1 MERPERKLN
10 RLTNYDYSRN
20 GLYFITIC
28 TKDRI
33 RYLSDIIDVGN
44 AVLGVPT
51 ASKKAGVGDGVLD
64 VPTASKKAGVGNGVL
79 GVPRNIPNISMKINH
94 ELNDIIPV
102 PVVKLTKYGDI
113 VNDNIKK
120 INEIY
125 RYVSVEK
132 YVIMPDHIHMILF
145 VSDFEDKSVNYGT
158 PRAAFPTKSVSQ
170 IINGLKAI
178 STKQIGF
185 SVWQKSFHDHIIRN
199 EKEFLEI
206 CDYIDNNPI
215 NWVNDI
221 YNQNYWR

>member
-1 MERPERKLN
+1 MEHSDRKLN
-10 RLTNYDYSRN
+10 RLKNYDYSRN

-33 RYLSDIIDVGN
+33 PYLSEIHDVGN
-44 AVLGVPT
+44 AALGVP
-51 ASKKAGVGDGVLD
+51 
-64 VPTASKKAGVGNGVL
+64 
-79 GVPRNIPNISMKINH
+79 I
-94 ELNDIIPV
+94 
-102 PVVKLTKYGDI
+102 VKLTEYGEI

-125 RYVSVEK
+125 RYVSVTK

-145 VSDFEDKSVNYGT
+145 VSDFEDRFVNCGT

-170 IINGLKAI
+170 IINGLKSI

-185 SVWQKSFHDHIIRN
+185 SIWQKSFHDHIIRN

>member
-1 MERPERKLN
+1 MEHSDRKLN
-10 RLTNYDYSRN
+10 RLQNYDYSRN

-33 RYLSDIIDVGN
+33 PYLSEIHDVGN
-44 AVLGVPT
+44 AALGVP
-51 ASKKAGVGDGVLD
+51 
-64 VPTASKKAGVGNGVL
+64 
-79 GVPRNIPNISMKINH
+79 I
-94 ELNDIIPV
+94 
-102 PVVKLTKYGDI
+102 VKLTEYGEI

-125 RYVSVEK
+125 RYVSVTK

-145 VSDFEDKSVNYGT
+145 VSDFEDRFVNCGT

-170 IINGLKAI
+170 IINGLKSI

-185 SVWQKSFHDHIIRN
+185 SIWQKSFHDHIIRN

>member
-1 MERPERKLN
+1 MEHSDRKLN
-10 RLTNYDYSRN
+10 RLQNYDYSRN

-33 RYLSDIIDVGN
+33 PYLSEIYDVGN
-44 AVLGVPT
+44 AALG
-51 ASKKAGVGDGVLD
+51 L
-64 VPTASKKAGVGNGVL
+64 
-79 GVPRNIPNISMKINH
+79 PNIR
-94 ELNDIIPV
+94 LTDIG
-102 PVVKLTKYGDI
+102 KI
-113 VNDNIKK
+113 VNNNILK

-125 RYVSVEK
+125 KYVSVEK

-145 VSDFEDKSVNYGT
+145 VSDYDVENGGR
-158 PRAAFPTKSVSQ
+158 PRAASPTKSVNL
-170 IINGLKAI
+170 IINGLKTI

-185 SVWQKSFHDHIIRN
+185 SVWQRSFHDHIIRN

>member
-1 MERPERKLN
+1 MENRDRKLN
-10 RLTNYDYSRN
+10 RLQNYDYSQN

-33 RYLSDIIDVGN
+33 PYLSEIHDVGN
-44 AVLGVPT
+44 AALGVP
-51 ASKKAGVGDGVLD
+51 L
-64 VPTASKKAGVGNGVL
+64 
-79 GVPRNIPNISMKINH
+79 
-94 ELNDIIPV
+94 
-102 PVVKLTKYGDI
+102 VKLTEYGEI

-125 RYVSVEK
+125 RYVSVTK
-132 YVIMPDHIHMILF
+132 YIIMPDHIHMILF
-145 VSDFEDKSVNYGT
+145 VSDFEDKSVNGGT
-158 PRAAFPTKSVSQ
+158 PRAAFPTKSISQ

-185 SVWQKSFHDHIIRN
+185 SIWQKSFHDHIIRS

>member
-1 MERPERKLN
+1 MGHSDRKLN
-10 RLTNYDYSRN
+10 RLQNYDYSRN

-33 RYLSDIIDVGN
+33 PYLSEIYDVGN
-44 AVLGVPT
+44 AALG
-51 ASKKAGVGDGVLD
+51 L
-64 VPTASKKAGVGNGVL
+64 
-79 GVPRNIPNISMKINH
+79 PNIR
-94 ELNDIIPV
+94 LTDIG
-102 PVVKLTKYGDI
+102 KI
-113 VNDNIKK
+113 VNNNILK

-125 RYVSVEK
+125 KYVSVEK

-145 VSDFEDKSVNYGT
+145 VSDYDVENGGR
-158 PRAAFPTKSVSQ
+158 PRAASPTKSVNL
-170 IINGLKAI
+170 IINGLKTI

-185 SVWQKSFHDHIIRN
+185 SVWQRSFHDHIIRN

>member
-1 MERPERKLN
+1 MERPDRKLN
-10 RLTNYDYSRN
+10 RLENYDYSRN

-28 TKDRI
+28 TKDRVP
-33 RYLSDIIDVGN
+33 YLSEVTSVGN
-44 AVLGVPT
+44 AALGVPHNSIT
-51 ASKKAGVGDGVLD
+51 ENCIFD
-64 VPTASKKAGVGNGVL
+64 
-79 GVPRNIPNISMKINH
+79 IPN
-94 ELNDIIPV
+94 
-102 PVVKLTKYGDI
+102 VKLTEYGKI
-113 VNDNIKK
+113 VNTNIQK

-125 RYVSVEK
+125 RYVSVTK

-145 VSDFEDKSVNYGT
+145 VSDFGDKPLKNGT
-158 PRAAFPTKSVSQ
+158 PGAAFPTKSVSK
-170 IINGLKAI
+170 IINGLKSI

-185 SVWQKSFHDHIIRN
+185 SIWQKSFHDHIIRN

>member
-1 MERPERKLN
+1 MGHEERRLN
-10 RLTNYDYSRN
+10 RLRNFDYSSN

-33 RYLSDIIDVGN
+33 RYLSEVISVGN
-44 AVLGVPT
+44 A
-51 ASKKAGVGDGVLD
+51 A
-64 VPTASKKAGVGNGVL
+64 L
-79 GVPRNIPNISMKINH
+79 GVPRNTAT
-94 ELNDIIPV
+94 ENDIFDV
-102 PVVKLTKYGDI
+102 PIVKLTKYGEI
-113 VNDNIKK
+113 VNSNIKK

-125 RYVSVEK
+125 RYVSVTK

-145 VSDFEDKSVNYGT
+145 VSDYGEKIQTSGT
-158 PRAAFPTKSVSQ
+158 PRAAFPTKSVSR
-170 IINGLKAI
+170 IINGLKSI

-185 SVWQKSFHDHIIRN
+185 SIWQKSFHDHIIRN

-206 CDYIDNNPI
+206 CSYIDNNPT

>member
-1 MERPERKLN
+1 MEHPERKYN
-10 RLTNYDYSRN
+10 RLRNYDYSRN
-20 GLYFITIC
+20 GMYFITIC

-33 RYLSDIIDVGN
+33 RYLSEIIDVGN
-44 AVLGVPT
+44 A
-51 ASKKAGVGDGVLD
+51 A
-64 VPTASKKAGVGNGVL
+64 L

-125 RYVSVEK
+125 RYVSVTK

-185 SVWQKSFHDHIIRN
+185 SVWQKSFHDHIIRS

-206 CDYIDNNPI
+206 SDYIDNNPI

>member
-1 MERPERKLN
+1 MKEHDRRLN
-10 RLTNYDYSRN
+10 RLKNYDYSRN

-33 RYLSDIIDVGN
+33 RYLSEIIDVGN
-44 AVLGVPT
+44 A
-51 ASKKAGVGDGVLD
+51 A
-64 VPTASKKAGVGNGVL
+64 L

-125 RYVSVEK
+125 RYVSVTK

-199 EKEFLEI
+199 EKEFLDI
-206 CDYIDNNPI
+206 CNYIDNNPI